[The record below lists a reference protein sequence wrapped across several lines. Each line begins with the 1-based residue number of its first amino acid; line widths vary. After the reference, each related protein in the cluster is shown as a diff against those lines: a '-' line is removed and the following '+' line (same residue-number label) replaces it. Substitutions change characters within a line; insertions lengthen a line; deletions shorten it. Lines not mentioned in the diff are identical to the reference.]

1 MLPIRLIH
9 YTSTKN
15 LRCFVTHM
23 VARRMDQW
31 TFVIGELIK
40 VKKPDGYVEVQQITF
55 ESLEGTAGSKFLN
68 SRHVKSW
75 HVKCRNEFAP
85 SLLST
90 NLCYFNLITNN
101 ISMDELKQ
109 LV

>member
-1 MLPIRLIH
+1 MLIYCKEENHFDLTYLNIEPR
-9 YTSTKN
+9 YT
-15 LRCFVTHM
+15 L
-23 VARRMDQW
+23 DQW

-40 VKKPDGYVEVQQITF
+40 VKQPDGYVEVQQITF

-75 HVKCRNEFAP
+75 HVKTVKCRAP

-90 NLCYFNLITNN
+90 NLCYFNLIINN